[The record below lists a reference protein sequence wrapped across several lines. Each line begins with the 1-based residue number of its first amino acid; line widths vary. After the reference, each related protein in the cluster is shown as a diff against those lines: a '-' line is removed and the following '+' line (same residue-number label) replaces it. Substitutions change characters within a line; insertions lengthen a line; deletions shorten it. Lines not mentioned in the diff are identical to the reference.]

1 MCNGLLWLFGL
12 KEEEGLKP
20 RAARS
25 RLALK
30 VQCLGATNAFLFF
43 FFFFLKRE
51 IKILI
56 NYTNI
61 FKRKK
66 SRTFLKPIIGFQE
79 HNNKNKV
86 MSKFR
91 PPHGRF
97 FSPYTI
103 VFSCTSGYGMMVN
116 KS

>member
-1 MCNGLLWLFGL
+1 M
-12 KEEEGLKP
+12 
-20 RAARS
+20 
-25 RLALK
+25 
-30 VQCLGATNAFLFF
+30 
-43 FFFFLKRE
+43 KRE
-51 IKILI
+51 IKTLVNDT

-79 HNNKNKV
+79 HNEKNQV

-97 FSPYTI
+97 YPPYTI
-103 VFSCTSGYGMMVN
+103 VIHARAGVE
-116 KS
+116 